1 MQEETIISDSI
12 EWHLHNLSDY
22 SHANVTD
29 SFADELLLLENSI
42 PNLHGF
48 TPWSEPELVNA
59 STYLIEEEDTRILP
73 LSIWF
78 NSIDLTP
85 IQIDL
90 FGQSVVYM
98 KNESYSVYNILDSE
112 GAMKVGLVIY

>member
-1 MQEETIISDSI
+1 MQMLRTA
-12 EWHLHNLSDY
+12 LQM
-22 SHANVTD
+22 
-29 SFADELLLLENSI
+29 NSCRWKI
-42 PNLHGF
+42 QFPTNMDF
-48 TPWSEPELVNA
+48 TPWPEPELVNA
-59 STYLIEEEDTRILP
+59 STYLIEDQDTRILP

-98 KNESYSVYNILDSE
+98 KNESYSVYNILDSD
-112 GAMKVGLVIY
+112 GSMKVGLVIY

>member
-1 MQEETIISDSI
+1 MKFAKYANKKQIYGYEFLSGIPGTIGGSI
-12 EWHLHNLSDY
+12 KMNAGCYEREFKDII
-22 SHANVTD
+22 T
-29 SFADELLLLENSI
+29 SF
-42 PNLHGF
+42 
-48 TPWSEPELVNA
+48 
-59 STYLIEEEDTRILP
+59 
-73 LSIWF
+73 F

-98 KNESYSVYNILDSE
+98 KNESYSVYNILDSD